1 MMVGPPGSGKTML
14 ARRFTTIL
22 PPLDGDETLE
32 VAKIRSV
39 TGRLSQ
45 KAPLWKRPFRAPH
58 HSASDAG
65 LIGGGRHASA
75 GEITLAHGGVLFL
88 DELTEFRRNVLET
101 LRQPLEEGSIVIAR
115 AGAVCR
121 YPARF
126 QLLAAMNPCSCGFRG
141 SSSQSCSCTPAA
153 VNRYLSKISGP
164 LLDRV
169 SIHIPV
175 MMVEP
180 ERFESNEETRCS
192 TGEILKEV
200 LHAVDMQKKRYSGH
214 GEYRRNADLPLYALD
229 SYCPMKEDARHLL
242 DRAQRALRFSA
253 RSRRNIIQVARTIA
267 DLEAMEMIGLSHIAE
282 AVQYRVPP
290 DLL

>member
-1 MMVGPPGSGKTML
+1 ML
-14 ARRFTTIL
+14 ARRFATIL
-22 PPLDGDETLE
+22 PPLEGDETLE
-32 VAKIRSV
+32 VAKILSV
-39 TGRLSQ
+39 TGRLTA
-45 KAPLWKRPFRAPH
+45 KAPYSRRPFRAPH

-65 LIGGGRHASA
+65 LVGGGRHARP
-75 GEITLAHGGVLFL
+75 GEITLAHSGVLFL

-141 SSSQSCSCTPAA
+141 SPSRSCSCTPAA
-153 VNRYLSKISGP
+153 VKRYLSKISGP

-175 MMVEP
+175 MVVEP
-180 ERFESNEETRCS
+180 ERFESNEEPRCS
-192 TGEILKEV
+192 TGEILEKV
-200 LHAVDMQKKRYSGH
+200 QLAVEMQKDRYNGH

-229 SYCPMKEDARHLL
+229 SYCPMEEDARNLL
-242 DRAQRALRFSA
+242 DRAQRTLKFSS
-253 RSRRNIIQVARTIA
+253 RSRRNIIQVSRTIA
-267 DLEAMEMIGLSHIAE
+267 DLGTAGKIRSSHIAE
-282 AVQYRVPP
+282 AIQYRVPP